1 MTDIVTMVASISEFP
16 TVEETDAILNE
27 LRRLSRDAA
36 TTKLI
41 DDLLEL
47 RSLLGES
54 SRGHAP
60 SSESTR
66 VPQPYPTVPDG
77 PPAE

>member
-1 MTDIVTMVASISEFP
+1 MTDIVTMVASIDELP
-16 TVEETDAILNE
+16 TVEETDAMLNE

-47 RSLLGES
+47 RSLLGAS
-54 SRGHAP
+54 NHCAP
-60 SSESTR
+60 DGELAG
-66 VPQPYPTVPDG
+66 VPQSQPTLPG
-77 PPAE
+77 GAPAD